1 MSMPDSKHHDL
12 VADIGGTNARFARVG
27 ADGRHGEPV
36 KLAVADYPDLAAA
49 TRAALE
55 RLPGPDIDRAA
66 FAFAGPI
73 TGDAVSLTNAGW
85 SFSIAALRKELGLAQ
100 LLVLNDFAAL
110 AWSLPYLEPEEMRRI
125 GGGGAGDASAG
136 TGGDDGGGG
145 DAAWIAPT
153 ATLAVIGPGTGI
165 GMSGLVPTP
174 AGGWAAISGEG
185 GHASLAPADKRETDI
200 LAWTRRHYPHV
211 SIERLVSGSGLPLL
225 HAAVGAV
232 DGYVA
237 SDDGGAGGGDDGGAG
252 CAQRDATSGTGPTA
266 AEITDRALK
275 GEPHAHATLSTF
287 CAMLGGAAGNLAL
300 TLGARGGVYI
310 GGGIPPRIEAFLG
323 ASQFRAR
330 FEDKGRFAD
339 YLAAIPTWLIDA
351 RAPALRGAAHALAR
365 SET

>member
-1 MSMPDSKHHDL
+1 MPDSKRHDL

-55 RLPGPDIDRAA
+55 RLPGPAVDRAA

-110 AWSLPYLEPEEMRRI
+110 AWSLPYLEPDEMRRI
-125 GGGGAGDASAG
+125 GGGG
-136 TGGDDGGGG
+136 GGDTGAGGAGG
-145 DAAWIAPT
+145 AGSAARIAPT

-200 LAWTRRHYPHV
+200 LAWTRRRYPHV

-237 SDDGGAGGGDDGGAG
+237 TDD
-252 CAQRDATSGTGPTA
+252 TGPMA
-266 AEITDRALK
+266 AEITARALK